1 MPTMMIKLICHL
13 CQCYHGNITI
23 KIIQV
28 KTNNLNMQLT
38 NSVQM
43 QKNALIQKTRKMY
56 RYFVPLFPSFLQEKE
71 TKRKIKRKGKLL
83 IIAKH
88 SFSKHFY
95 DVLKTNFRATLS
107 VTPSFMLPLYSLWIS
122 SLVLSR
128 SLPQLSTPLYYF
140 THSSPLP
147 LPFINEVLIPASKHG
162 KYSRV
167 LASEAG

>member
-13 CQCYHGNITI
+13 RQCYHGNITI

-38 NSVQM
+38 YSVHM
-43 QKNALIQKTRKMY
+43 QKDALIQKTRKMY

-71 TKRKIKRKGKLL
+71 TKSKIQRKGKLF

-88 SFSKHFY
+88 SFSKYFY
-95 DVLKTNFRATLS
+95 DVLNFRVTLS
-107 VTPSFMLPLYSLWIS
+107 VTPSLMLPLYSLWIS

-147 LPFINEVLIPASKHG
+147 LPFINEVLILASKHG
-162 KYSRV
+162 KY
-167 LASEAG
+167 